1 MEGKD
6 KDDIW
11 DTEKHL
17 YAEGDFYAG
26 NWSIEGRKHGAGYL
40 KCKEGIEYRGWY
52 VVAWYSPFASF
63 LINTYKV

>member
-1 MEGKD
+1 MEGKG
-6 KDDIW
+6 KGDIW

-40 KCKEGIEYRGWY
+40 KCKEGIEYRGW
-52 VVAWYSPFASF
+52 
-63 LINTYKV
+63 